1 MESCRFCAGMI
12 TLCFIAGNRGANLR
26 ENEIDEYTSSDDD
39 ETADQ
44 KRKRLAQEHL
54 EKLKAYG

>member
-1 MESCRFCAGMI
+1 VFV
-12 TLCFIAGNRGANLR
+12 AGNREVNLR
-26 ENEIDEYTSSDDD
+26 EKDVDEYSSTDDND

-54 EKLKAYG
+54 EKLKAYGWCIYQSY

>member
-1 MESCRFCAGMI
+1 MVLVCF
-12 TLCFIAGNRGANLR
+12 LCWNREANIR
-26 ENEIDEYTSSDDD
+26 EKDVDEYSSSDND

-54 EKLKAYG
+54 KKLKAYS

>member
-1 MESCRFCAGMI
+1 VLSLSSRE
-12 TLCFIAGNRGANLR
+12 GNIKEKNV
-26 ENEIDEYTSSDDD
+26 DEYSSSDND

-54 EKLKAYG
+54 EKLKAYGQCILCYN